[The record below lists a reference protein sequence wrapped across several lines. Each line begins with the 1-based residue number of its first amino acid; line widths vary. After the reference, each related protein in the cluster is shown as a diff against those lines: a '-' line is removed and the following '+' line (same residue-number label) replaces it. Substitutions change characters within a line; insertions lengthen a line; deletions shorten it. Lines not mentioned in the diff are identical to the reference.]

1 MTDTAIPAELL
12 QGVSTLVGRQGG
24 VIGGNSNFLAGT
36 RDDPDS
42 FNAEGG
48 KTGDLGYYPMQMAD
62 GRVVYFPCL
71 DRFTQIA
78 ALIVGSGGDP
88 QLTIAGSAASSNARE
103 YVYSGVVVDDDA
115 VSQTV
120 PNSGFSSKVN
130 AFNADLHF
138 GGPTARGGRHA
149 VKGSTFQ
156 RAPTA
161 GDNPDRNFVGV
172 QGQSQTFTGDGGT
185 PSAPLGAYFGMSS
198 ITQIESGAYGVFNAT
213 AFESNCVTIAGSTVQ
228 YRSGI
233 QIADYVQ
240 TRGALID
247 AALSISAIIGPN
259 LGARFGIHVGAQ
271 NGGNPLGSDSTLL
284 RLDDTP
290 VLANGI
296 DMRNTAFTGSVFRTQ
311 NSDWTDGNLSL
322 YNPNAG
328 LELGSLSIAG
338 KPHIDFHSSGTNVD
352 YDSRIEAEGGNGG
365 VGNGAI
371 SVRSIWFGTHTHL
384 PLVDAGYDLGSAIRR
399 WNNSYF
405 ANNPTVGSDAR
416 LKHTRGPISDAEKAV
431 ARGLPLVV
439 FQYLDAVA
447 AKGED
452 HARLHFGI
460 IAQDLIAAFE
470 AQGLDWR
477 RYGVI
482 GEDPVMEPFEVR
494 ELVDEPVTQEVTEDD
509 ERVEVVD
516 GVATLIREPVTRRV
530 PVVDHLPIVDTD
542 GNPVMLPAIGPR
554 TMPGERGWIGRLIRG
569 PAEPVV
575 TIPGTPERQ
584 ATYQRPRTQKVER
597 VVRTDTRPQLDAEGQ
612 PVTRYS
618 VRYEQLAVM
627 MLAALRDA

>member
-1 MTDTAIPAELL
+1 MSIATIPSELL
-12 QGVSTLVGRQGG
+12 TGVTDLIARQGG
-24 VIGGNSNFLAGT
+24 VVGSNGDFYAGT
-36 RDDPDS
+36 FDDPDS
-42 FNAEGG
+42 FDANGG
-48 KTGDLGYYPMQMAD
+48 KAGPLGYYPMETFD
-62 GRVVYFPCL
+62 GRTIYFPCL
-71 DRFTQIA
+71 DRFTKIA
-78 ALIVGSGGDP
+78 ASIVGLDGNP
-88 QLTIAGSAASSNARE
+88 QLAIPGSTVTSNARE
-103 YVYSGVVVDDDA
+103 WVYSGAVIRDDA

-130 AFNADLHF
+130 GQNIDLHF

-149 VKGSTFQ
+149 IKGSLFQ

-161 GDNPDRNFVGV
+161 ADNPDRNFVGL
-172 QGQSQTFTGDGGT
+172 QGQCQTFTGDGGT
-185 PSAPLGAYFGMSS
+185 PSAPLGAFFGMSS
-198 ITQIESGAYGVFNAT
+198 ITQIEGSAIGVFNAT

-240 TRGALID
+240 TRGAVID
-247 AALSISAIIGPN
+247 AALSISGIVGPN
-259 LGARFGIHVGAQ
+259 LGARYGIHVGAQ
-271 NGGNPLGSDSTLL
+271 NGGNPLGSDSSLL

-328 LELGSLSIAG
+328 LELGSLSLAG

-416 LKHTRGPISDAEKAV
+416 LKHTRGPIIEAEKAV

-470 AQGLDWR
+470 AEGLDWR

-494 ELVDEPVTQEVTEDD
+494 EMIDEPVTEEVIEDD

-554 TMPGERGWIGRLIRG
+554 TMPGERGWIGRILRG

-575 TIPGTPERQ
+575 TIPGTPARQ

-597 VVRTDTRPQLDAEGQ
+597 VVRTETRPQLDAEGQ

-627 MLAALRDA
+627 LLAALRDA